1 MTLNDYQRAAGRTSS
16 APWPERE
23 RLLVQTLGLC
33 GEAGEVADL
42 VKKDA
47 WHGQPLTDERLC
59 DELGDVLWYLADVAR
74 ARGIDLELVAARNIA
89 KLERRYPDGFVVGGG
104 VRAIKGHDGL

>member
-1 MTLNDYQRAAGRTSS
+1 MTLNEYQQAAGRTSA

-47 WHGQPLTDERLC
+47 WHGRPLTDERLC
-59 DELGDVLWYLADVAR
+59 DELGDVLWYLATLSTEL
-74 ARGIDLELVAARNIA
+74 GLDLEAIAAGNLAKLAARKEAGKIHGSGD
-89 KLERRYPDGFVVGGG
+89 LR
-104 VRAIKGHDGL
+104 